1 MSQKTDS
8 TEIIM
13 TPFLLITS
21 YLIADTL
28 RVFITRI
35 SEKKNPMNADT
46 IHFHHLVLKQ
56 SNSYL
61 ASIGSIYIITAISS
75 VFAIISFKD
84 SLSQNVMIIHLSA
97 LLLFILTPPIETY
110 VPIITRLV
118 KPFYS
123 WQKRRSHYR
132 NSNVRTILMLALLL
146 GLLITSLDFD
156 LIFKSLDINLFFSI
170 LLLISFILINGRKK
184 ISIYSFQIFL
194 LLILGIVGNN
204 DELTLISKLLVIFS
218 GICIVIFTLQKRTGT
233 AIYKYS
239 SLDALMLILV
249 LTASVLNLLIPL
261 EISLWIIMRNF
272 VLWFGTSFIIKRF
285 LKFI

>member
-1 MSQKTDS
+1 
-8 TEIIM
+8 
-13 TPFLLITS
+13 
-21 YLIADTL
+21 
-28 RVFITRI
+28 
-35 SEKKNPMNADT
+35 
-46 IHFHHLVLKQ
+46 
-56 SNSYL
+56 
-61 ASIGSIYIITAISS
+61 
-75 VFAIISFKD
+75 
-84 SLSQNVMIIHLSA
+84 
-97 LLLFILTPPIETY
+97 
-110 VPIITRLV
+110 
-118 KPFYS
+118 
-123 WQKRRSHYR
+123 
-132 NSNVRTILMLALLL
+132 MLALLL

-184 ISIYSFQIFL
+184 FQFIFQIFL

-272 VLWFGTSFIIKRF
+272 VLWFAQALS
-285 LKFI
+285 